1 MAIRNPTD
9 LPAVVPEGKRLM
21 GLDLGTRTIGMAV
34 CDPGLRLATA
44 VGTIRRTRLAEDLR
58 TLARAVREWDVGG
71 FVIGL
76 PISMDGRHGP
86 ATDRVRSFGA
96 ELLRTSGL
104 PGGEPEIAYWDE
116 RLSTHAAMDAM
127 IAAGTK
133 RRRREEMIDA
143 VAAACILQSYL
154 DALPPDAAR

>member
-9 LPAVVPEGKRLM
+9 LPRAVPKGKRLL

-44 VGTIRRTRLAEDLR
+44 VGTIRRLKLAEDLR
-58 TLARAVREWDVGG
+58 ALARAVREWDAGG

-96 ELLRTSGL
+96 SLLQHADLLGC
-104 PGGEPEIAYWDE
+104 EPEIAYWDE
-116 RLSTHAAMDAM
+116 RLSTHAATEAM
-127 IAAGTK
+127 IEAGMK
-133 RRRREEMIDA
+133 RRRREELVDA
-143 VAAACILQSYL
+143 VAAAHILQSYL
-154 DALPPDAAR
+154 DALARDGAT